1 MCILAIPSTRQNAY
15 PKNFKNDQPAES
27 RDTPD
32 MAPADQIHQQ
42 AGSATLSEQRNTS
55 AAIVKWSFCGALLG
69 VLILHPLIM
78 LLGNLMQQDTLQW
91 ALFFRTAQQEF
102 LRSFTPAMLPW
113 TLGFAAAAAL
123 AGALYGRMRELTR
136 ELARREELF
145 RMITTSAR
153 DGILLI
159 DEKDTIRFSNPAAT
173 SLTGYD
179 PSALLHRRAEEVIL
193 SPYPAESA
201 GKPTASGLSLPGQN
215 PLETSLVQSDGSHTP
230 VEVTVG
236 NGAHREGSN
245 EVIVVRD
252 ISERKRLERLRRD
265 TERIVR
271 HDLKAPLNT
280 IIGYS
285 RILLREDT
293 GMDPRKPAE
302 AIQQQSERMLHM
314 IDHSLD
320 LFRIEEG
327 SYELSPEWFDLEP
340 VLHRLAREHGA
351 LKRTRNLS
359 VKVNG
364 ACHEQGESGCPI
376 RGEQHH
382 IESMISNLL
391 QNALEA
397 SPEGGAVVVRAES
410 AHNRILVTIHN
421 SGEVPQQIR
430 DRFFEPHATWGK
442 SDGTGLGTYSA
453 KLLARAHRG
462 DIGFSSSPGKGT
474 RVWVDL
480 PRDPEQAG

>member
-1 MCILAIPSTRQNAY
+1 MTEEENTPAQTGVAYPQQTVNKPLAIA
-15 PKNFKNDQPAES
+15 
-27 RDTPD
+27 
-32 MAPADQIHQQ
+32 
-42 AGSATLSEQRNTS
+42 
-55 AAIVKWSFCGALLG
+55 KWSLFGLLLG
-69 VLILHPLIM
+69 VLLLHPLIM
-78 LLGNLMQQDTLQW
+78 ILGNLMQQDTLQW
-91 ALFFRTAQQEF
+91 ALFFRTARQEF

-159 DEKDTIRFSNPAAT
+159 DEEDTIRFSNPAAT

-179 PSALLHRRAEEVIL
+179 PSALLHRRTEEVIL
-193 SPYPAESA
+193 SPYPADSG
-201 GKPTASGLSLPGQN
+201 GKPTTSGLSLSDQS
-215 PLETSLVQSDGSHTP
+215 PLETSLVKSDGSYTP

-236 NGAHREGSN
+236 NGAHREGNN

-285 RILLREDT
+285 RMLLREDT

-302 AIQQQSERMLHM
+302 AIQQQGERMLHM

-340 VLHRLAREHGA
+340 VLHRLAQEHGA

-359 VKVNG
+359 VGVEV
-364 ACHEQGESGCPI
+364 ACEREENWGCPI

-397 SPEGGAVVVRAES
+397 SPEGSAVAVRAES
-410 AHNRILVTIHN
+410 APNRIRVAVHN
-421 SGEVPQQIR
+421 SGEVPHQIR

-442 SDGTGLGTYSA
+442 PDGTGLGTYSA

-462 DIGFSSSPGKGT
+462 DIGFSSSPGDGT

-480 PRDPEQAG
+480 PRDPEQAD

>member
-1 MCILAIPSTRQNAY
+1 MTEEEHPPTQTGGAYPQQTVSKPLAIA
-15 PKNFKNDQPAES
+15 
-27 RDTPD
+27 
-32 MAPADQIHQQ
+32 
-42 AGSATLSEQRNTS
+42 
-55 AAIVKWSFCGALLG
+55 KWSFCGALLG

-91 ALFFRTAQQEF
+91 ALFFRTARQEF

-113 TLGFAAAAAL
+113 TLGFAAASAL
-123 AGALYGRMRELTR
+123 AGALYGRMRELTL

-145 RMITTSAR
+145 RLITTSAR

-159 DEKDTIRFSNPAAT
+159 DERGEIRFSNPGAT

-179 PSALLHRRAEEVIL
+179 PSALLRRGVQEVIL
-193 SPYPAESA
+193 SPDPDPAESG
-201 GKPTASGLSLPGQN
+201 GKTSASGLSLPYQS
-215 PLETSLVQSDGSHTP
+215 PSETSLLRSDGSHIP

-236 NGAHREGSN
+236 NGAHREGNN

-265 TERIVR
+265 TERVVR

-285 RILLREDT
+285 RILLREDIT

-302 AIQQQSERMLHM
+302 AIQQQGERMLHM

-327 SYELSPEWFDLEP
+327 TYELSPEWFDLEP
-340 VLHRLAREHGA
+340 VLHCLAREHGA
-351 LKRTRNLS
+351 LKRTRNLT
-359 VKVNG
+359 VELEVACEPEG
-364 ACHEQGESGCPI
+364 AWGCPI

-382 IESMISNLL
+382 IESMLSNLL

-397 SPEGGAVVVRAES
+397 SPEGGTVAVRAKS
-410 AHNRILVTIHN
+410 AENRILVTIHN

-453 KLLARAHRG
+453 KLLARAHGG
-462 DIGFSSSPGKGT
+462 DIGFSSSPGEGT

-480 PRDPEQAG
+480 PPDPDQAD

>member
-1 MCILAIPSTRQNAY
+1 
-15 PKNFKNDQPAES
+15 
-27 RDTPD
+27 
-32 MAPADQIHQQ
+32 MAPADQVHPQP
-42 AGSATLSEQRNTS
+42 GSASLPEQRSTS
-55 AAIVKWSFCGALLG
+55 AAIAKWSFCGALLG

-78 LLGNLMQQDTLQW
+78 LLGNLMQQNTLQW
-91 ALFFRTAQQEF
+91 ALFFRTARLEF
-102 LRSFTPAMLPW
+102 LRSFTPEMLPW
-113 TLGFAAAAAL
+113 TLGFAAAAAF

-159 DEKDTIRFSNPAAT
+159 DEHGEIRFSNPAAN
-173 SLTGYD
+173 SHTGYD

-193 SPYPAESA
+193 SPDTAESGA
-201 GKPTASGLSLPGQN
+201 KPATSGLSLPGQS
-215 PLETSLVQSDGSHTP
+215 PFETSLVQSDGSHTP

-236 NGAHREGSN
+236 NGAQREGNN

-302 AIQQQSERMLHM
+302 AIQQQGERMLHM

-359 VKVNG
+359 VGVEV
-364 ACHEQGESGCPI
+364 ACEREGDWGCPI
-376 RGEQHH
+376 RGERHH

-391 QNALEA
+391 QNALEG
-397 SPEGGAVVVRAES
+397 SPEGGVVAVRAES
-410 AHNRILVTIHN
+410 APNRIRVAVHN
-421 SGEVPQQIR
+421 SGEVPHQIR

-442 SDGTGLGTYSA
+442 PDGTGLGTYSA
-453 KLLARAHRG
+453 RLLARAHRG
-462 DIGFSSSPGKGT
+462 DIGFSSSPGDGT

-480 PRDPEQAG
+480 PRDPDQTD